1 MNQSLSKILLTLNRI
16 RKSELKD
23 LGRIKPKLVANK
35 LFERILEDKN
45 IIKRTSNIDL
55 EMINHPVHVLSN
67 NTQLSPSAFI
77 PFCEF
82 GKNFKQF
89 SNEVEN
95 FRAPVCNIFKQK
107 IVHKQ
112 LCYEV
117 DLEKIRDKNDS
128 SSDLS
133 SGFSFFIDLNED
145 REIKLKDA
153 KKSLDNEYKSIVERM
168 KKKDSHKEATI
179 FLDTIGNYKKMKMYE

>member
-1 MNQSLSKILLTLNRI
+1 MHLHRHNCQRETP
-16 RKSELKD
+16 EPGVD
-23 LGRIKPKLVANK
+23 
-35 LFERILEDKN
+35 
-45 IIKRTSNIDL
+45 
-55 EMINHPVHVLSN
+55 NHPVHVLSN

-77 PFCEF
+77 PFCDF
-82 GKNFKQF
+82 GKNFKEF

-95 FRAPVCNIFKQK
+95 FRVPVCNIFKQK

-145 REIKLKDA
+145 REIKQKDA
-153 KKSLDNEYKSIVERM
+153 KKRLDHEYKSIVERM
-168 KKKDSHKEATI
+168 KKKDSYIEATI
-179 FLDTIGNYKKMKMYE
+179 YLDTIGNNNKSENV